1 MCGFHNELQHTI
13 FCTTVVP
20 AFITFLG
27 SARATQRFVSVQSNL
42 ILCVRAFG
50 GNFLFCNRYAVLCAV
65 SFSVADLCW
74 CILFFFI
81 EYSGA
86 WLLFFASMEIGIL
99 CCCFYDFLTTFYNAI
114 YLMLFSS
121 VFLRKLLFSYHLW
134 IWFFLAS
141 QLFFC
146 IFF

>member
-1 MCGFHNELQHTI
+1 MCWFHHELQNTILHNRRACFYHISSKRKSHTA
-13 FCTTVVP
+13 FCLSSKQSDFMC
-20 AFITFLG
+20 ACIWGEFSFLH
-27 SARATQRFVSVQSNL
+27 SA
-42 ILCVRAFG
+42 
-50 GNFLFCNRYAVLCAV
+50 RYAVPRALWC
-65 SFSVADLCW
+65 FIFLCW

-141 QLFFC
+141 HNFFLH
-146 IFF
+146 FF